1 MAKFDAMLGN
11 GYEKGHLP
19 TLFLTH
25 KFNKYIDA
33 IFQYEWLIPGS
44 FYADNARNGQF
55 LRWQLRFKI

>member
-1 MAKFDAMLGN
+1 MFGN

-55 LRWQLRFKI
+55 LRWQLQFKI